1 MKRQL
6 RLKYLIKAAQDTSK
20 DYELY
25 LEAKTVAENNLS
37 LDIPGIEELAELK
50 EKEAALRTQWQ
61 NEVQAI
67 KGQRETKETLEK
79 LRQEQAQAERQGA
92 ATRQT

>member
-50 EKEAALRTQWQ
+50 DRAKQIISKSSSVP
-61 NEVQAI
+61 NP
-67 KGQRETKETLEK
+67 
-79 LRQEQAQAERQGA
+79 
-92 ATRQT
+92 